1 MPTLILSVDKIANR
15 ITAPRERFEQNVS
28 WSLGALND
36 DERERLY
43 HWYQQQDA
51 RALAPASRDWALI
64 WWIAYRKRHCDDFPF
79 SGTNRCVTSGRYRG
93 GDLTTRALNIG
104 HQHGY
109 IEFFHRQGGCVSGIS
124 VACKMLTTLGLTID
138 NAVSDGSQAN
148 AGQRL
153 IRAQGNAAALHQGW
167 KAVQNV
173 LEWSCGVSDYLAQ
186 MLALLRERY
195 PDGNIA
201 CTRKA
206 IPGTRLLAS
215 QAILAA
221 GGLIHRAGC
230 AETILLFANH
240 RHFLHDNQDWSGA
253 INQLRRHAPE
263 KKIVVE
269 ADTPKEAIAA
279 LRAQPDVLQL
289 DKFNPQQATE
299 IAQIAPSLAPHC
311 TLALTGGINLTTL
324 KNYLDCGI
332 RLFITSAPYYA
343 TPADIKVS
351 LQPAVSI

>member
-1 MPTLILSVDKIANR
+1 MIFLSQAQID
-15 ITAPRERFEQNVS
+15 
-28 WSLGALND
+28 ALLLED
-36 DERERLY
+36 I
-43 HWYQQQDA
+43 Q
-51 RALAPASRDWALI
+51 
-64 WWIAYRKRHCDDFPF
+64 
-79 SGTNRCVTSGRYRG
+79 G

-109 IEFFHRQGGCVSGIS
+109 IEFFLRQGGCVSGVS

-138 NAVSDGSQAN
+138 DAVSDGSQAN

-173 LEWSCGVSDYLAQ
+173 LEWSCGVSDYLDQ

-240 RHFLHDNQDWSGA
+240 RHFLPDNQDWSGA
-253 INQLRRHAPE
+253 IDQLRRHAPE

-289 DKFNPQQATE
+289 DKFSPQQATE
-299 IAQIAPSLAPHC
+299 IAQIAPS
-311 TLALTGGINLTTL
+311 LALTGGINLTTL

-343 TPADIKVS
+343 APADIKVS
-351 LQPAVSI
+351 LQPAASI

>member
-1 MPTLILSVDKIANR
+1 MIFLSQAQID
-15 ITAPRERFEQNVS
+15 
-28 WSLGALND
+28 ALLLED
-36 DERERLY
+36 I
-43 HWYQQQDA
+43 Q
-51 RALAPASRDWALI
+51 
-64 WWIAYRKRHCDDFPF
+64 
-79 SGTNRCVTSGRYRG
+79 G

-138 NAVSDGSQAN
+138 DAVSDGSQAN

-230 AETILLFANH
+230 AETILF
-240 RHFLHDNQDWSGA
+240 R
-253 INQLRRHAPE
+253 
-263 KKIVVE
+263 
-269 ADTPKEAIAA
+269 
-279 LRAQPDVLQL
+279 
-289 DKFNPQQATE
+289 
-299 IAQIAPSLAPHC
+299 QI
-311 TLALTGGINLTTL
+311 
-324 KNYLDCGI
+324 
-332 RLFITSAPYYA
+332 
-343 TPADIKVS
+343 
-351 LQPAVSI
+351 

>member
-1 MPTLILSVDKIANR
+1 MIFLSQAQID
-15 ITAPRERFEQNVS
+15 
-28 WSLGALND
+28 ALLLED
-36 DERERLY
+36 I
-43 HWYQQQDA
+43 Q
-51 RALAPASRDWALI
+51 
-64 WWIAYRKRHCDDFPF
+64 
-79 SGTNRCVTSGRYRG
+79 G

-109 IEFFHRQGGCVSGIS
+109 IEFFLRQGGCVSGVS

-138 NAVSDGSQAN
+138 DAVSDGSQAN

-167 KAVQNV
+167 KAIQNV
-173 LEWSCGVSDYLAQ
+173 LEWSCGVSDYLDQ

-240 RHFLHDNQDWSGA
+240 RHFLHDNQAQSISYVA
-253 INQLRRHAPE
+253 THPRRKLLLKPTRRKRQSPRYARNQTYFSSTNLVRNRQLKLR
-263 KKIVVE
+263 K
-269 ADTPKEAIAA
+269 
-279 LRAQPDVLQL
+279 
-289 DKFNPQQATE
+289 
-299 IAQIAPSLAPHC
+299 
-311 TLALTGGINLTTL
+311 
-324 KNYLDCGI
+324 
-332 RLFITSAPYYA
+332 
-343 TPADIKVS
+343 
-351 LQPAVSI
+351 

>member
-1 MPTLILSVDKIANR
+1 
-15 ITAPRERFEQNVS
+15 
-28 WSLGALND
+28 
-36 DERERLY
+36 
-43 HWYQQQDA
+43 
-51 RALAPASRDWALI
+51 
-64 WWIAYRKRHCDDFPF
+64 
-79 SGTNRCVTSGRYRG
+79 
-93 GDLTTRALNIG
+93 
-104 HQHGY
+104 
-109 IEFFHRQGGCVSGIS
+109 
-124 VACKMLTTLGLTID
+124 MLTTLGLTID
-138 NAVSDGSQAN
+138 DAVSDGSQAN

-206 IPGTRLLAS
+206 IPGTCLLAS

-289 DKFNPQQATE
+289 DKFSPQQATE

-343 TPADIKVS
+343 APADIKVS
-351 LQPAVSI
+351 LQPAASI

>member
-1 MPTLILSVDKIANR
+1 MIFLSQAQID
-15 ITAPRERFEQNVS
+15 
-28 WSLGALND
+28 ALLLED
-36 DERERLY
+36 I
-43 HWYQQQDA
+43 Q
-51 RALAPASRDWALI
+51 
-64 WWIAYRKRHCDDFPF
+64 
-79 SGTNRCVTSGRYRG
+79 G

-109 IEFFHRQGGCVSGIS
+109 IEFFLRQGGCVSGIS

-138 NAVSDGSQAN
+138 DAVSDGSQAN

-289 DKFNPQQATE
+289 DKFSPQQATE

-343 TPADIKVS
+343 APADIKV
-351 LQPAVSI
+351 

>member
-1 MPTLILSVDKIANR
+1 MFLIISLKCWRYFVNVTLMAISP
-15 ITAPRERFEQNVS
+15 APE
-28 WSLGALND
+28 
-36 DERERLY
+36 
-43 HWYQQQDA
+43 
-51 RALAPASRDWALI
+51 
-64 WWIAYRKRHCDDFPF
+64 
-79 SGTNRCVTSGRYRG
+79 
-93 GDLTTRALNIG
+93 
-104 HQHGY
+104 
-109 IEFFHRQGGCVSGIS
+109 
-124 VACKMLTTLGLTID
+124 
-138 NAVSDGSQAN
+138 
-148 AGQRL
+148 
-153 IRAQGNAAALHQGW
+153 
-167 KAVQNV
+167 
-173 LEWSCGVSDYLAQ
+173 
-186 MLALLRERY
+186 
-195 PDGNIA
+195 
-201 CTRKA
+201 KA

-289 DKFNPQQATE
+289 DKFSPQQATE

-332 RLFITSAPYYA
+332 RLLLPPRLITRHQLTLKSVCNPQPLFNSLLNGIYSMRLKNVISAQHYHLPL
-343 TPADIKVS
+343 PS
-351 LQPAVSI
+351 RP